1 MLRSLH
7 SKLLFYFVILS
18 ILSIFLMSIAFRL
31 SFEDC
36 FSTYLDNRR
45 EDEITRFTNVIKD
58 LYVMEGS
65 LNKRNIANSGE
76 LQTLISYQAVSE
88 GLFYEIRNKD
98 GIKVIDSMN
107 LIKDIMGITINFEN
121 KGSVIKDLGLN
132 SETKS
137 LFVNNEKIGTVTFYY
152 KLGYKKGEFAF
163 KERLNKHIIAAEMT
177 MVLIS
182 LIVSFFFSKK
192 LTTGLRYVSNK
203 AKELRG
209 NLNVRIPVKG
219 LSEEI
224 AAVAISINELAES
237 LSYQEKLRKQYS
249 SDMAHEFRTPI
260 STLRSLIEA
269 FQDGILQPTADKLEK
284 CHSELMRLVRLVN
297 EQEQLMV
304 AENPKLKLQIEPISL
319 YEEISNIQ
327 EIYAPGFQKKN
338 IALEIK
344 ELPTNVKF
352 LADRDRFNQIIS
364 NILMNCF
371 KFTGEN
377 GQVMISAN
385 DTDDFIEIM
394 VADNGVGISEEDL
407 PYVFE
412 RFYRGDK
419 SRVRQTGGSGLG
431 LSIVKALVS
440 AQEATIT
447 IESKEKVGTKIILR
461 FPKYIEN

>member
-1 MLRSLH
+1 
-7 SKLLFYFVILS
+7 
-18 ILSIFLMSIAFRL
+18 MSIAFRL

-36 FSTYLDNRR
+36 FATYLDNRR
-45 EDEITRFTNVIKD
+45 EDEIARFTNGISDMYLK
-58 LYVMEGS
+58 EGS
-65 LNKRNIANSGE
+65 LNKSYIANSSE

-88 GLFYEIRNKD
+88 GLFYEIRNKN
-98 GIKVIDSMN
+98 GIKVVDSTN
-107 LIKDIMGITINFEN
+107 LIKDMMGITINFKN
-121 KGSVIKDLGLN
+121 KESVLEDLGLS

-137 LFVNNEKIGTVTFYY
+137 LFVNNEKIGTITSYY

-163 KERLNKHIIAAEMT
+163 KERLNKHIFAAEMT

-182 LIVSFFFSKK
+182 LLVSFFFSKK

-203 AKELRG
+203 AKELRS

-304 AENPKLKLQIEPISL
+304 AENPKLKLQIEP
-319 YEEISNIQ
+319 
-327 EIYAPGFQKKN
+327 
-338 IALEIK
+338 
-344 ELPTNVKF
+344 
-352 LADRDRFNQIIS
+352 
-364 NILMNCF
+364 
-371 KFTGEN
+371 
-377 GQVMISAN
+377 
-385 DTDDFIEIM
+385 
-394 VADNGVGISEEDL
+394 
-407 PYVFE
+407 
-412 RFYRGDK
+412 
-419 SRVRQTGGSGLG
+419 
-431 LSIVKALVS
+431 LS
-440 AQEATIT
+440 
-447 IESKEKVGTKIILR
+447 
-461 FPKYIEN
+461 

>member
-7 SKLLFYFVILS
+7 SKLLFYFVVLS
-18 ILSIFLMSIAFRL
+18 LLSIFLMSIAFRL
-31 SFEDC
+31 AFDDC
-36 FSTYLDNRR
+36 FATYLDHRR
-45 EDEITRFTNVIKD
+45 EDEIARFINVISGMY
-58 LYVMEGS
+58 LTEGS
-65 LNKRNIANSGE
+65 LNKRNFANSSE

-88 GLFYEIRNKD
+88 GLFYEIRNID
-98 GIKVIDSMN
+98 GVKVIDSTN

-121 KGSVIKDLGLN
+121 KESVLKDLGLN

-137 LFVNNEKIGTVTFYY
+137 LFLNNEQVGTITSYY

-163 KERLNKHIIAAEMT
+163 KERLNKHIFVAEMT

-182 LIVSFFFSKK
+182 LMVSFFFSKK

-203 AKELRG
+203 AKELRS

-224 AAVAISINELAES
+224 AAVAGSINELAES

-269 FQDGILQPTADKLEK
+269 FQDGILQPTADRLEK

-319 YEEISNIQ
+319 SEEILNIK
-327 EIYAPGFQKKN
+327 EVYTPGFQKKN
-338 IALEIK
+338 IVLEIK
-344 ELPTNVKF
+344 EIPTDVSF
-352 LADRDRFNQIIS
+352 LADRDRFSQIIS
-364 NILMNCF
+364 NILMNCY
-371 KFTGEN
+371 KFTDEN
-377 GQVMISAN
+377 GQVTISAN
-385 DTDDFIEIM
+385 DNNDFIEIM
-394 VADNGVGISEEDL
+394 IADNGMGISEEDL

-440 AQEATIT
+440 AQEATIA
-447 IESKEKVGTKIILR
+447 IESKEKVGTKIILC
-461 FPKYIEN
+461 FPKYFV